1 MPWKGGKVAP
11 PPIEIEFAG
20 IVTWVRGSP
29 LNAPLSINFGLPV
42 KLTAVR
48 AVHCLKAVK
57 PIEVTAGGIVTEA
70 RELHCWKAFCEIE
83 FTDKGIATDNRE
95 VH

>member
-11 PPIEIEFAG
+11 PPIEIELAG

-42 KLTAVR
+42 KLTAVS
-48 AVHCLKAVK
+48 AAHWEKAPDSTK
-57 PIEVTAGGIVTEA
+57 VTEEGIVTE
-70 RELHCWKAFCEIE
+70 I
-83 FTDKGIATDNRE
+83 RE
-95 VH
+95 VQP